1 MRYFGIDLLDAYAT
15 PPRLSLRRLAVL
27 VRGLPADSAT
37 ARALDPSLQWSSTEH
52 LLAHVLDVL
61 RVGNWLVVESNKRKG
76 ARNPFPQPVPRPGDP
91 ETRKPQQMNG
101 RELADW
107 LGKVG

>member
-1 MRYFGIDLLDAYAT
+1 LRYFGADLLDAYAT
-15 PPRLSLRRLAVL
+15 PPRLSLRRLAVM

-37 ARALDPSLQWSSTEH
+37 ARAVEPYLQWSPTEH

-76 ARNPFPQPVPRPGDP
+76 SRNPYPKPIPRPGD
-91 ETRKPQQMNG
+91 EQEQPQRMTG
-101 RELADW
+101 HELSDW
-107 LGKVG
+107 LQKVG